1 MEKIS
6 YIILM
11 RHGETDWN
19 KAHKGMGW
27 EDVPLNDEGRK
38 QVRKQAAFLKP
49 GGIDR
54 IVASPLSRT
63 AESAKIVAETLGTSF
78 ATDDRLKEFNLG
90 RWVGLTR
97 TELFNDEHYL
107 RYRQDPLAEKFP
119 TDEGIADVLYRAVN
133 CINEI
138 RGRDEKRILC
148 VTHSGIIKLLIAYYM
163 GSDIRNFYR
172 LKISN
177 ASLSVISFIGSFIEI
192 SASNFLSDFRYFTD
206 EV

>member
-1 MEKIS
+1 MEKTTA
-6 YIILM
+6 IILM
-11 RHGETDWN
+11 RHGQTDWN
-19 KAHKGMGW
+19 KAHKVMGW
-27 EDVPLNDEGRK
+27 QDIPLNDQGRA
-38 QVRKQAAFLKP
+38 QVRQQADFLKP
-49 GGIDR
+49 GGVDR
-54 IVASPLSRT
+54 IIASPLSRT
-63 AESAKIVAETLGTSF
+63 AESAKIVAETLGLTF
-78 ATDDRLKEFNLG
+78 ETDDRLKEFNLG

-119 TDEGIADVLYRAVN
+119 TDEGIQDVLYRAVN
-133 CINEI
+133 CINEL
-138 RGRDEKRILC
+138 RGQDAKRILC

-177 ASLSVISFIGSFIEI
+177 ASLSVISFIGTFIEI
-192 SASNFLSDFRYFTD
+192 SACNFLSDFRYFTD